1 MDVTPDLEH
10 DSLSIF
16 TPTQS
21 IFVKLMSGSSHL
33 DRESIVKIG
42 VECQICVIVIF
53 FNCSRD
59 LKFEAHSRY

>member
-42 VECQICVIVIF
+42 VECQIWHRKYLTRHVKRK
-53 FNCSRD
+53 S
-59 LKFEAHSRY
+59 L